1 MNNSTQDSHQS
12 SSVKSLIQSQMVAV
26 PNPRFIFNKVPQGL
40 PIPGETTMYDDSQLI
55 DPESVDLKGGFLVK
69 LLAASIDPYMRNRM
83 RPEDVEGEVPA
94 FQLGGV

>member
-1 MNNSTQDSHQS
+1 
-12 SSVKSLIQSQMVAV
+12 
-26 PNPRFIFNKVPQGL
+26 
-40 PIPGETTMYDDSQLI
+40 MYDDSQLI